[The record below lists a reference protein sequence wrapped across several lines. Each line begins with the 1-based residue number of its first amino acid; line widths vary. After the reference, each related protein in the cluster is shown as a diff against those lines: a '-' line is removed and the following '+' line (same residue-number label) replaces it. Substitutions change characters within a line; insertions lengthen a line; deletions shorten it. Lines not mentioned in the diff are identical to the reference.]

1 MKFFSILSASA
12 LIAGA
17 VAGPITGPI
26 AAPVAGAVVK
36 RDNSNSTDWYRFKI
50 KAYAKTLPPTAS
62 AAQIRRICNAAQI
75 PKPRLTGQYSEFD
88 SIDGKWLRAESNVIG
103 VYDNGL
109 EGNAIQVLLGDGEN
123 SEVVSLPTYPVG
135 IVEHALGLV
144 GKNGYLEFQDLTQPS
159 GHNTDD
165 LDSTETYSWK
175 EFALGEPDDDNLR
188 ELTWGVK
195 DAIPGW
201 IALPIGDNQW
211 KIKNY
216 DGTCAPP
223 PG

>member
-1 MKFFSILSASA
+1 M
-12 LIAGA
+12 
-17 VAGPITGPI
+17 
-26 AAPVAGAVVK
+26 
-36 RDNSNSTDWYRFKI
+36 
-50 KAYAKTLPPTAS
+50 
-62 AAQIRRICNAAQI
+62 
-75 PKPRLTGQYSEFD
+75 QYSDFD
-88 SIDGKWLRAESNVIG
+88 GIDGKWLRAESNVIG

-159 GHNTDD
+159 KHNTDD
-165 LDSTETYSWK
+165 LDHTETYSWK
-175 EFALGEPDDDNLR
+175 DFALSEPDYDDLR

-195 DAIPGW
+195 DAVPGW

>member
-50 KAYAKTLPPTAS
+50 KA
-62 AAQIRRICNAAQI
+62 
-75 PKPRLTGQYSEFD
+75 EFD

-216 DGTCAPP
+216 DGDAVVIQNYVPVKIMAQRWDHE
-223 PG
+223 